1 MTEVTRVTG
10 VTGVMGVP
18 KEGVEKILADGPT
31 DGRTGIEG
39 STRSLRRPKKK
50 RKIEMNQCQ
59 N

>member
-1 MTEVTRVTG
+1 MTRVTR

-18 KEGVEKILADGPT
+18 KEGEEIILADGPT
-31 DGRTGIEG
+31 DGRKGIEG

>member
-1 MTEVTRVTG
+1 MTRVTG
-10 VTGVMGVP
+10 VTWVTGVP
-18 KEGVEKILADGPT
+18 KEGEGKILADRPM

>member
-1 MTEVTRVTG
+1 MTRVTG
-10 VTGVMGVP
+10 VTWVMGAP
-18 KEGVEKILADGPT
+18 KEGEEKILADGPT
-31 DGRTGIEG
+31 DGQTGIEG